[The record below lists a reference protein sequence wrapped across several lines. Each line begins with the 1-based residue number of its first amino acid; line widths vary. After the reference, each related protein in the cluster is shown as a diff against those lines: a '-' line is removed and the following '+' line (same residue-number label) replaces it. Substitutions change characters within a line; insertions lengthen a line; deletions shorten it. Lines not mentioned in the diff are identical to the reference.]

1 MNNRDPQNGNNAA
14 VSQEAR
20 RKFIYKSATG
30 AALVAV
36 PGKSVW
42 GACSVSG
49 AMSGNVSSMARH
61 TCEVPDFSGGR
72 SPGTWKEDHIS
83 LKAHAVF
90 DALAENSIQKKAE
103 NGSAMYDCYVR
114 HVTQFINSNV
124 MQIDPRL
131 LSDSLLS
138 SYPTGVINIYEAL
151 TSNGGGDGSLEY
163 NLAGVFCNAYFG
175 FYPEVVS
182 HESDEVSRLAK
193 ANKLVN
199 DIVIY
204 LVTMSKTNPTVSIDF
219 QFSSD
224 ASTPYVVQSCS
235 LMSREVPEEPD
246 DEDDSDKPGW
256 KKKKHR

>member
-1 MNNRDPQNGNNAA
+1 MNNRDPQNGKSNA

-49 AMSGNVSSMARH
+49 AMSGNVSSMSRH
-61 TCEVPDFSGGR
+61 TCEIPSFSGGR
-72 SPGTWKEDHIS
+72 SPGTWKDGHIS

-90 DALAENSIQKKAE
+90 DALAENNAVPQSKADK
-103 NGSAMYDCYVR
+103 GSPMYNCYVN
-114 HVTQFINSNV
+114 HVNLFISSTS

-131 LSDSLLS
+131 LAGSLATLADSN
-138 SYPTGVINIYEAL
+138 GNISLFDAL
-151 TSNGGGDGSLEY
+151 ESNGGGDGSLEF

-175 FYPEVVS
+175 FYENIVT
-182 HESDEVSRLAK
+182 HNAAEADRLAA

-204 LVTMSKTNPTVSIDF
+204 LVTMAKTQPDVSIDF
-219 QFSSD
+219 GFLD
-224 ASTPYVVQSCS
+224 EASTPYVVDECS
-235 LMSREVPEEPD
+235 LMSRDATEES
-246 DEDDSDKPGW
+246 DSGNDKP
-256 KKKKHR
+256 KKDK